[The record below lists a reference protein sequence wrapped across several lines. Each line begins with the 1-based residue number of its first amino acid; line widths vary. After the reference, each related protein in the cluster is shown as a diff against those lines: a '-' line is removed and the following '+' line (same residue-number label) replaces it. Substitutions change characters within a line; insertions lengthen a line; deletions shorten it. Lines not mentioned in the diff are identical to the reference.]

1 MEGCRGPEIYY
12 AYHCKSRNVKRGE
25 EDKLKNP
32 LKLNECAVKLR
43 KVSGRYLCSTISEER
58 TYQIQN
64 PNILRRPFLII
75 VIAKLKR
82 LILPSL
88 ERLSSL
94 EILKNYK
101 ILKIKAYL

>member
-58 TYQIQN
+58 PIKYKIQTSYVD
-64 PNILRRPFLII
+64 PFL
-75 VIAKLKR
+75 
-82 LILPSL
+82 
-88 ERLSSL
+88 
-94 EILKNYK
+94 
-101 ILKIKAYL
+101 